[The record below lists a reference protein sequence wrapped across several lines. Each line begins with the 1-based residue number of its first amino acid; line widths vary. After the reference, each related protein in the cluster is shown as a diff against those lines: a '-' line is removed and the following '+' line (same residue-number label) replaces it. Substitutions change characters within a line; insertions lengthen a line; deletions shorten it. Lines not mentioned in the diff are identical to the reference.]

1 MILFICNII
10 YRRNTNLCNKILS
23 TSNYNLKITINLEKK
38 YVRILQISGL
48 LETYMVINFKAREI
62 TRGAYK
68 QT

>member
-1 MILFICNII
+1 
-10 YRRNTNLCNKILS
+10 LCNKILS